1 MIHRSCQHRD
11 ICAILASKYNN
22 YYSKLLDCQT
32 CSDHNYCNTSN
43 LLKFSPLVA
52 IILFT
57 ITKLLINWLLQFVWN
72 KFWTIAEY
80 FSIKWN
86 ICKPCAIFVVLT
98 INKSLCLHNT
108 KFFYVYHQNSINSMV
123 YPPRAQLKQR
133 WLWNFSCWSCCWW
146 STKVSSFLV
155 VPVQTQFF

>member
-1 MIHRSCQHRD
+1 MALKVICAVLGVVAFNNLDSVTTLECYSCTASLGNNFRCENLSYSGGSLPYYTCMYGDAVCAKYIIEYGDSLMIHRSCQHRD

-57 ITKLLINWLLQFVWN
+57 ITKLLIN
-72 KFWTIAEY
+72 
-80 FSIKWN
+80 
-86 ICKPCAIFVVLT
+86 
-98 INKSLCLHNT
+98 
-108 KFFYVYHQNSINSMV
+108 
-123 YPPRAQLKQR
+123 
-133 WLWNFSCWSCCWW
+133 
-146 STKVSSFLV
+146 
-155 VPVQTQFF
+155 